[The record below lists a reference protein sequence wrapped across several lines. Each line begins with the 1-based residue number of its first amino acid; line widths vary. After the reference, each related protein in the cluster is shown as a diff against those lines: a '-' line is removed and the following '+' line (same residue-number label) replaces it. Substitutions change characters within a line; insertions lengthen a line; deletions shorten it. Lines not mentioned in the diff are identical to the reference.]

1 MRRPPLSS
9 RPDPQARPV
18 GRVARR
24 LGLSGSR
31 SLSFLLALV
40 LAAGR
45 VDGDS
50 TPSVPLDHWGYGF
63 VERGEALGLI
73 RGAGDGIKPLSRME
87 FAGLLQQLQQAPG
100 AALSATD
107 RERLERLRRE
117 FADELVALGAARP
130 ATATARLGGER
141 PLYGYRTA
149 DGQVLLDLLWRQ
161 QTDRFAGL
169 GRSQAEVIYRNRLG
183 GVVRGDVHGV
193 GYRLAFEQTREQGTR
208 TYVHREDVFDPR
220 VETPQLKGGMADY
233 HRGTGYV
240 VFGLPFADVQVGRDE
255 VAWGPGPAD
264 NLGLSRNAP
273 ALDMVRLRTRLGA
286 LKLVS
291 LHATLRPCPDRNDS
305 SACGGQASPETYVV
319 NHTTRWLDREKYL
332 AAHRL
337 EAAVRPWLD
346 LGFQEQ
352 VIYGDRGPELA
363 YLNPIMFYWAAQ
375 SYLGDK
381 DNVLMGVDAD
391 FHPGH
396 GLRAWAAYV
405 VDDLKKMRVFS
416 SDFTNK
422 FSLQAGFLWV
432 YPFGWQDTDIRAEYV
447 RIEPWI
453 YTHRYPINTYAHFG
467 APLGHALGPNS
478 DRWQVQVSHRLTPS
492 LALLV
497 TGDRTRHG
505 FNELLPDGTV
515 RNVGGDL
522 FLGWRPGD
530 RRDGKTFLDGIRAQ
544 WTRWQL
550 NGQWQPR
557 TGVTMTAGVTV
568 ETDRNVPLPPDWDL
582 DVPLTRR
589 TGFGGGHSTQVSLD
603 LQYGVF

>member
-1 MRRPPLSS
+1 M
-9 RPDPQARPV
+9 
-18 GRVARR
+18 
-24 LGLSGSR
+24 
-31 SLSFLLALV
+31 SLLLALV

-45 VDGDS
+45 ANGDS
-50 TPSVPLDHWGYGF
+50 TPNVPLDHWGYGL

-73 RGAGDGIKPLSRME
+73 KGAGDGIKPLSRNE
-87 FAGLLQQLQQAPG
+87 FAGLLQQLQQASG
-100 AALSATD
+100 TALSAAD

-117 FADELVALGAARP
+117 FGDELVAIGAARP
-130 ATATARLGGER
+130 ATGTARLGGEH
-141 PLYGYRTA
+141 PVFGYRTA

-161 QTDRFAGL
+161 QTDCFSGL
-169 GRSQAEVIYRNRLG
+169 GRSRAEVVYRNRLG

-208 TYVHREDVFDPR
+208 TYVHREDALDPR

-240 VFGLPFADVQVGRDE
+240 VFGLPFADVQIGRDE
-255 VAWGPGPAD
+255 VAWGPGPTD

-291 LHATLRPCPDRNDS
+291 LHATLRPCPDRSDS
-305 SACGGQASPETYVV
+305 SACGGQAAPETYVV

-337 EAAVRPWLD
+337 EAAVSPWLD

-381 DNVLMGVDAD
+381 DNVLMGIDAD
-391 FHPGH
+391 IHPGH

-405 VDDLKKMRVFS
+405 VDDLKKMRVFT
-416 SDFTNK
+416 SDFANK

-432 YPFGWQDTDIRAEYV
+432 YPCGWQDTDIRAEYV

-478 DRWQVQVSHRLTPS
+478 DRWQVQLSHRLTPS
-492 LALLV
+492 LSLSLAW
-497 TGDRTRHG
+497 DRTRHG
-505 FNELLPDGTV
+505 FNELLPDGSV

-530 RRDGKTFLDGIRAQ
+530 RRDGKTFLDGVLAR

-550 NGQWQPR
+550 QGQWQPR
-557 TGVTMTAGVTV
+557 TGMAVTAGVAV
-568 ETDRNVPLPPDWDL
+568 EADRNVPLPPNWDL
-582 DVPLTRR
+582 DVPLSRR
-589 TGFGGGHSTQVSLD
+589 SGFGGGHSTQVSLD